1 MSAVLTAREAWGAEI
16 PDWVLRLAEEC
27 AGSSQVKVAK
37 RLSRSASLVNQVL
50 KGKYKGDLKAVE
62 DCVRGV
68 FMAGTVSCPE
78 LGDIP
83 SNECQEWRKKSRN
96 FGNANMLRVRM
107 FRACNDCV
115 LNEKGGCS

>member
-16 PDWVLRLAEEC
+16 PDWVVRLAEEC
-27 AGSSQVKVAK
+27 AASSQVKVAK

-50 KGKYKGDLKAVE
+50 KRKYKGDLKAVE

-68 FMAGTVSCPE
+68 FMAGTENCPE

-107 FRACNDCV
+107 FRACNDCP
-115 LNEKGGCS
+115 LNAKGA